1 MILGD
6 KVEGGAQ
13 QINTGS
19 CQVRFVSSYY
29 RQVFAHLKE
38 SKQEALRSD
47 AEGTNFCRDSG
58 GGLTHLIRE
67 TVKLLLEGW
76 FTVVKDTD
84 VSAIRI

>member
-1 MILGD
+1 MMILGD

-29 RQVFAHLKE
+29 CQVFAHLKE

-47 AEGTNFCRDSG
+47 TEGTNFCRDSG
-58 GGLTHLIRE
+58 GRTYASSQRN
-67 TVKLLLEGW
+67 
-76 FTVVKDTD
+76 
-84 VSAIRI
+84 S